1 MNCNRKSPNWLKK
14 FGSLKKFGPK
24 KNFDSSVKKAVALVL
39 MTTVCTV
46 SVFSI
51 GTLSKKVNVDIDG
64 EKLFTLTLNADTNK
78 ILNQVGIYPTSDDE
92 ITREDIGNEINI
104 NMKKAFD
111 VYLEHEGDTENVKM
125 TGGTVGDALGKAGIV
140 LEENEGINFSVN
152 EAVEPDM
159 HIEISPLVMVNVTI
173 RGEKKKYFVTSGNV
187 IDALKYL
194 NLDISSEDILNIDLQ
209 DNVYEG
215 IDIVVNK
222 VEYQEETV
230 EEKIPFKVEYEK
242 SAILNKRNQKIILK
256 GKEGLRKVT
265 YRNFLIDGKVVKR
278 EEINS
283 VIVRNPVNEIVVVGN
298 DYQEESTRPNPA
310 TSSVERVVKKVLR
323 GSATAYTAPKGAK
336 TSTGST
342 PVENV
347 TIAVDPRKI
356 PYGSRLEI
364 TDGKQTWTGIAK
376 DTGGA
381 LMNGSALVD
390 IYMNSRNDC
399 INFGRRQVEVRI
411 LK

>member
-1 MNCNRKSPNWLKK
+1 MNCNQKPPSWLKK
-14 FGSLKKFGPK
+14 FGSLKKFSPK
-24 KNFDSSVKKAVALVL
+24 KNFDSSVKRAIALVL

-51 GTLSKKVNVDIDG
+51 GTFSKKVNVDVDG
-64 EKLFTLTLNADTNK
+64 EKLFTLTLNTDTNK

-111 VYLEHEGDTENVKM
+111 VYLEHGCDTENIKM
-125 TGGTVGDALGKAGIV
+125 TGGTVGDALSKAGIV
-140 LEENEGINFSVN
+140 LEENEGIDFSVN

-159 HIEISPLVMVNVTI
+159 HIEIFPLVMVNVTV
-173 RGEKKKYFVTSGNV
+173 RGEKKKCFVTSGSV
-187 IDALKYL
+187 IDALEYL
-194 NLDISSEDILNIDLQ
+194 NLDISSEDILNVGLQ
-209 DNVYEG
+209 DDVYEG

-283 VIVRNPVNEIVVVGN
+283 VIVRDPVNEIVVVGN
-298 DYQEESTRPNPA
+298 DYQEESTHPSPA
-310 TSSVERVVKKVLR
+310 TSSVERVVKKVLK

-342 PVENV
+342 PEEGV
-347 TIAVDPRKI
+347 TIAVDPREI

-390 IYMNSRNDC
+390 IYMNNRSDC
-399 INFGRRQVEVRI
+399 INFGRRQVEVCI

>member
-1 MNCNRKSPNWLKK
+1 MNCNRKSPGWLKK

-187 IDALKYL
+187 IDALEYL
-194 NLDISSEDILNIDLQ
+194 NLDISSEDILNVDLQ

-283 VIVRNPVNEIVVVGN
+283 VIVRNPINEIVVVGN
-298 DYQEESTRPNPA
+298 DYQEESTRPSPA

>member
-1 MNCNRKSPNWLKK
+1 MNCNRKAPGWLKK

-24 KNFDSSVKKAVALVL
+24 KNFDSSVKRAIALVL

-51 GTLSKKVNVDIDG
+51 GTLSKKVNVDVDG

-111 VYLEHEGDTENVKM
+111 VYLEHEGDTENIKM
-125 TGGTVGDALGKAGIV
+125 TRGTVGDALSKAGIV
-140 LEENEGINFSVN
+140 LEEDEGINFSVN

-187 IDALKYL
+187 IDALEYL
-194 NLDISSEDILNIDLQ
+194 NLDISSEDILNVGLQ

-256 GKEGLRKVT
+256 GKEGLKKVT

-278 EEINS
+278 EEIGS
-283 VIVRNPVNEIVVVGN
+283 VIVRDPVNEIVVVGN
-298 DYQEESTRPNPA
+298 DYQEESTQPSPA

-336 TSTGST
+336 TSTGSA
-342 PVENV
+342 PVENL

-390 IYMNSRNDC
+390 IYMNNRNDC

>member
-1 MNCNRKSPNWLKK
+1 MNCNLKASGWLKK

-24 KNFDSSVKKAVALVL
+24 KSFDSSVKKTISLVL

-51 GTLSKKVNVDIDG
+51 GTLSKKVNVDVDG
-64 EKLFTLTLNADTNK
+64 EKLFTLTLNTDTGK
-78 ILNQVGIYPTSDDE
+78 ILNQVGIHPTSDDE

-111 VYLEHEGDTENVKM
+111 VYLVHGEDTKSVKM
-125 TGGTVGDALGKAGIV
+125 TGGTVGDALDKAGIV
-140 LEENEGINFSVN
+140 LEEGESVNFSVN
-152 EAVEPDM
+152 ESVKPDM
-159 HIEISPLVMVNVTI
+159 HIEVFPLVMVNITI
-173 RGEKKKYFVTSGNV
+173 NGEKKKYFVTSGSV

-194 NLDISSEDILNIDLQ
+194 NLDISSEDILNVGLQ
-209 DNVYEG
+209 DEVYDG

-230 EEKIPFKVEYEK
+230 EEKIPFKVEYQK
-242 SAILNKRNQKIILK
+242 SDILNKRNQKIILK

-265 YRNFLIDGKVVKR
+265 YRKFLIDGKVIKC

-283 VIVRNPVNEIVVVGN
+283 VIVRDPVNEIVVVGN
-298 DYQEESTRPNPA
+298 DYQEEFAQSSPA
-310 TSSVERVVKKVLR
+310 TSSVEKVVKKVLR

-356 PYGSRLEI
+356 PYGSKLEI
-364 TDGKQTWTGIAK
+364 TDGKQTWTGVAK

-381 LMNGSALVD
+381 LLNGSALVD
-390 IYMNSRNDC
+390 IYMNNRNDC

>member
-1 MNCNRKSPNWLKK
+1 MNCNRKKLGWFKK
-14 FGSLKKFGPK
+14 FWSFKKFGPEK
-24 KNFDSSVKKAVALVL
+24 SFDSNVKKAIALIL

-51 GTLSKKVNVDIDG
+51 GTLSKKVHVDIDG
-64 EKLFTLTLNADTNK
+64 ENFFTLTLNSDTNK
-78 ILNQVGIYPTSDDE
+78 ILNQIGVYPTSDDE

-111 VYLEHEGDTENVKM
+111 VYLEHGDNTENVRM
-125 TGGTVGDALGKAGIV
+125 TGGTVGDALDKAGIV
-140 LEENEGINFSVN
+140 LEENESVN
-152 EAVEPDM
+152 FPVDEAVEPEM
-159 HIEISPLVMVNVTI
+159 HIEIFPLVMINVTTC
-173 RGEKKKYFVTSGNV
+173 GEKKQCFVASGSV
-187 IDALKYL
+187 IDALEYL
-194 NLDISSEDILNIDLQ
+194 GFDISSEDILNVGLQ
-209 DNVYEG
+209 DDIYEG
-215 IDIVVNK
+215 IDIIVNK

-230 EEKIPFKVEYEK
+230 EEKIPFEVEYEK
-242 SAILNKRNQKIILK
+242 SDILNKKNQKIVLK

-265 YRNFLIDGKVVKR
+265 YRKILVDGKVVKR
-278 EEINS
+278 EEINN
-283 VIVRNPVNEIVVVGN
+283 VIIRNPVNEIVVVGN
-298 DYQEESTRPNPA
+298 DYQEKTTN
-310 TSSVERVVKKVLR
+310 SSSNSEVSSRVEKILR

-342 PVENV
+342 PMQNV

-356 PYGSRLEI
+356 PYGSRLEV

-381 LMNGSALVD
+381 LRSGSAIVD
-390 IYMNSRNDC
+390 IYMDNRADC

-411 LK
+411 LKD